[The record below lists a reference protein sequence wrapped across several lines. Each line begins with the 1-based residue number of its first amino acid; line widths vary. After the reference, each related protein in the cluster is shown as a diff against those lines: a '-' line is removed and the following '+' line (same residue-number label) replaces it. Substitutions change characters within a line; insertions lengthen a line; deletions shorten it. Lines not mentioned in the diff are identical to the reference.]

1 MADGIPSTGSVEGVA
16 PATGFDFIP
25 DGGLDVPYSAYSV
38 GFSYHRV
45 GHITASPLVMPCYAS
60 DETLQRLCVQV

>member
-1 MADGIPSTGSVEGVA
+1 MADGIPSTGSVEGGA

-25 DGGLDVPYSAYSV
+25 DGGQDVPYSAYSV

-45 GHITASPLVMPCYAS
+45 GHITAHPACHAPLCI
-60 DETLQRLCVQV
+60 R